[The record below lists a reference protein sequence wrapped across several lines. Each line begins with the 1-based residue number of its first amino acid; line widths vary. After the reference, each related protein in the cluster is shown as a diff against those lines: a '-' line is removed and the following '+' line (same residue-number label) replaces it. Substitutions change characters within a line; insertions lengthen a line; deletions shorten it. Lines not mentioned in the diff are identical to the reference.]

1 MALPLQ
7 RCFEDLGVPLSEVP
21 FCVIDLETTGGS
33 PTGCGITEIG
43 ALRFKGGAPD
53 GTFHTLVNPHQEIP
67 AFITVLTGITQAMVI
82 EAPPVEQALP
92 ALLEFIGDAVVVGHN
107 VRFDLSFLNTAAERL
122 GYGRLPNRSVDTY
135 GLARRLVRSELRDL
149 RLGTLAAFFRSP
161 TSPNHRA
168 LEDARA
174 TAFVLW
180 GLLERAGT
188 IGITHLED
196 LLQLPTARGAA
207 HYGKIRLADS
217 LPRRPGVYLFRDRA
231 GEVFYVGKAANLR
244 TRVRSYFYGDDRRRA
259 DQMLRELDAIDHRV
273 CPTELEAEVAE
284 LRLIRA
290 HNPRHNRR
298 SRPAPAP
305 HWLRLTN
312 EAFPR
317 LALVRSVRPGDGLLH
332 LGPFRGQAAARLVA
346 EAVWDA
352 VPLRRCSGPP
362 GRRSAP
368 CAPAQLGVALC
379 PCDGGLDPAAYRPVV
394 ERLVAGVEDDPA
406 LLLDPLADRVAALAR
421 EGRFEEAGWARDRHH
436 ALARALERRRS
447 WQALARGGLICA
459 EHPEAGGALIDHG
472 RFAASWEA
480 GGRPPLLPLPE
491 GPACPPPEVPADPG
505 EAEEADILWRWLGR
519 RGIRLLEASGE
530 LALPARPVER
540 LERVDL

>member
-1 MALPLQ
+1 
-7 RCFEDLGVPLSEVP
+7 
-21 FCVIDLETTGGS
+21 
-33 PTGCGITEIG
+33 
-43 ALRFKGGAPD
+43 
-53 GTFHTLVNPHQEIP
+53 
-67 AFITVLTGITQAMVI
+67 
-82 EAPPVEQALP
+82 
-92 ALLEFIGDAVVVGHN
+92 
-107 VRFDLSFLNTAAERL
+107 
-122 GYGRLPNRSVDTY
+122 
-135 GLARRLVRSELRDL
+135 
-149 RLGTLAAFFRSP
+149 
-161 TSPNHRA
+161 
-168 LEDARA
+168 
-174 TAFVLW
+174 
-180 GLLERAGT
+180 
-188 IGITHLED
+188 
-196 LLQLPTARGAA
+196 
-207 HYGKIRLADS
+207 
-217 LPRRPGVYLFRDRA
+217 
-231 GEVFYVGKAANLR
+231 
-244 TRVRSYFYGDDRRRA
+244 VRSYFYGDDRRRA

-284 LRLIRA
+284 LRLIQA

-332 LGPFRGQAAARLVA
+332 LGPFRGQAAARLAA

-394 ERLVAGVEDDPA
+394 ERLVAGVERDPA
-406 LLLDPLADRVAALAR
+406 LLLDPLAEKVAALAR

-491 GPACPPPEVPADPG
+491 GPSGSPAEVPADPG
-505 EAEEADILWRWLGR
+505 EAEEADVLWRWLTKP
-519 RGIRLLEASGE
+519 GIRLLEASGQ

-540 LERVDL
+540 LQRVDL